1 MLIGSLQKCAGNLIC
16 WVLLYSAT
24 EDGACSMK
32 WEVGLR
38 TALWHGLSESAE
50 LGDKSSLYYP
60 TQLFFPSDPLS
71 HCTQSVRSS
80 ATLISIISFNA
91 LGRYWYLFLT
101 CWLKTEALEC
111 VHSTPWP
118 TKPSPWLHTLSLAR
132 KEQAVSQTFRM
143 SIWMSLNCSLP
154 VSTE

>member
-1 MLIGSLQKCAGNLIC
+1 MQPNTHLCLSMLWCHQQPTWEPHLHPALHNHSVIMSHCTSFLFNNLLAVFHIKWIIQQQTLFLILTTAAVILHAHRSLQKCVGNLIC
-16 WVLLYSAT
+16 CVILYSAT

-71 HCTQSVRSS
+71 
-80 ATLISIISFNA
+80 A
-91 LGRYWYLFLT
+91 LYPI
-101 CWLKTEALEC
+101 CQI
-111 VHSTPWP
+111 
-118 TKPSPWLHTLSLAR
+118 LSY
-132 KEQAVSQTFRM
+132 S
-143 SIWMSLNCSLP
+143 N
-154 VSTE
+154 